1 MSILLEEKKKEI
13 LDKIDK
19 IKSNVIEDFKSKS
32 PGKMIFL
39 EIINDELDEVLLN
52 WSEGIFDQ
60 LKK

>member
-13 LDKIDK
+13 LDKLDK
-19 IKSNVIEDFKSKS
+19 IKSNVIEDFKSES
-32 PGKMIFL
+32 PGKMVFL

-52 WSEGIFDQ
+52 WSEGIFDH